1 MSKLASCVDRDVQE
15 ARLLQRKLRELLN
28 EALPGN
34 PDLDSLKEVRRLC
47 DRALLAVDDEFC
59 QDQLCEVERHAVNLL
74 SPGGVLFQR
83 RLILESL
90 DAIQER
96 LAVLQT
102 VDSGADLVA
111 RAETILELEKR

>member
-1 MSKLASCVDRDVQE
+1 VSEPALCSDRDLQE
-15 ARLLQRKLRELLN
+15 ARLLQGKLRELLN
-28 EALPGN
+28 QTQPGN
-34 PDLDSLKEVRRLC
+34 PDIDSLKEVRRLC

-96 LAVLQT
+96 LAVLKALAGGL
-102 VDSGADLVA
+102 DPVA
-111 RAETILELEKR
+111 SVESILAKR